1 MPLTLKK
8 LKWHIALG
16 LSVCVY
22 VFVCVSVLVFEK
34 KTVRFFEFHKQIP
47 YKNS

>member
-8 LKWHIALG
+8 LKGHTALG

-22 VFVCVSVLVFEK
+22 MYVVVCVSVRLLK
-34 KTVRFFEFHKQIP
+34 KNKFGF
-47 YKNS
+47 